1 MEALEKFSSHVR
13 NRIIELRKA
22 REQGVRIVGY
32 TPGGYMPEE
41 LVHASGAIPVGLIRG
56 GEHEPVM
63 ESAVYIPR
71 FIDTFCRSQIGYRML
86 GEEPLYQMIDLL
98 VAPIT
103 DNNIRAIADCWNCY
117 TDVEVFRF
125 GVPHIKDEDA
135 FNYYLEGLHL
145 LRDKLE
151 KLTGAKISDEK
162 FREAIAIYNKIRMLL
177 EQISLLRQSE
187 RPPISGKE
195 FARLNHASFYADNS
209 TMVEVLN
216 SLYSELKEREA
227 NIPRARILLTGS
239 TLAMGDYKVLDLV
252 EATGGAVVVEEF
264 AEGMR
269 HYWEKVKPDGDLME
283 RLADRYFRN
292 RVPPAWFRPSRERI
306 DFVLKLARDFSVD
319 GIIWYQLMYRDSY
332 DIQSFYFQKILEQET
347 KIPMLKVQSDYDTSE
362 IGPLRTR
369 IETFIEVIEERG

>member
-1 MEALEKFSSHVR
+1 
-13 NRIIELRKA
+13 
-22 REQGVRIVGY
+22 
-32 TPGGYMPEE
+32 
-41 LVHASGAIPVGLIRG
+41 
-56 GEHEPVM
+56 
-63 ESAVYIPR
+63 
-71 FIDTFCRSQIGYRML
+71 
-86 GEEPLYQMIDLL
+86 
-98 VAPIT
+98 
-103 DNNIRAIADCWNCY
+103 
-117 TDVEVFRF
+117 
-125 GVPHIKDEDA
+125 
-135 FNYYLEGLHL
+135 
-145 LRDKLE
+145 
-151 KLTGAKISDEK
+151 
-162 FREAIAIYNKIRMLL
+162 MLL